1 MMSRKEILMESNQKK
16 GHYEYVGMLSIVNSI
31 YDPLGF
37 VTHFIV
43 KGQRLLQLLCQ
54 DENGWDERVD
64 DSIINQ

>member
-1 MMSRKEILMESNQKK
+1 MESNQKK
-16 GHYEYVGMLSIVNSI
+16 GHYEYVGMLSIANSI

-43 KGQRLLQLLCQ
+43 KDQRLLQLLCQ